1 MKNAMTTAPHT
12 APNPDPHAAHIEL
25 LPESGAPRQLMLL
38 LHGVGANAANLLPLG
53 RVLRAHFPQAA
64 VLSLQGYD
72 PFDGMPHDGSA
83 RQWFSIRGNVEAE
96 RPARVA
102 AVLPRLVA
110 DIRAHQA
117 RLGVGEAA
125 TALVGF
131 SQGTILS
138 LEAIAAHDGLAGRVL
153 AFSGRY
159 ATLPE
164 QAPKLTTLHFFHGS
178 ADPVIPVRHAKDA
191 MQHLAQLEGSDAT
204 LDIAEGIG
212 HELDAALL
220 DCALHRLTHHIPMR
234 TWQAALGGVA
244 AAASPGGSDVV
255 Q

>member
-1 MKNAMTTAPHT
+1 MTTDSRTDTHT
-12 APNPDPHAAHIEL
+12 ADLALMPRT
-25 LPESGAPRQLMLL
+25 GAPRQLLL
-38 LHGVGANAANLLPLG
+38 LMHGVGANAANLLPLG
-53 RVLRAHFPQAA
+53 RVLQAHFPEAA
-64 VLSLQGYD
+64 VISLQGYD

-83 RQWFSIRGNVEAE
+83 RQWFSIRGDVEAD

-102 AVLPRLVA
+102 AVLPRFVA
-110 DIRAHQA
+110 DVRAHQQ
-117 RLGVGEAA
+117 RLGIGEAA

-131 SQGTILS
+131 SQGAILA
-138 LEAIAAHDGLAGRVL
+138 LEAIAANDGLAGRVL

-159 ATLPE
+159 ASLPA

-204 LDIAEGIG
+204 IDIAEGIG
-212 HELDAALL
+212 HELHATLL

-244 AAASPGGSDVV
+244 AAASPNGGETL

>member
-1 MKNAMTTAPHT
+1 
-12 APNPDPHAAHIEL
+12 
-25 LPESGAPRQLMLL
+25 
-38 LHGVGANAANLLPLG
+38 
-53 RVLRAHFPQAA
+53 
-64 VLSLQGYD
+64 VLSLQGYE

-83 RQWFSIRGNVEAE
+83 RQWFSIRGDVETE
-96 RPARVA
+96 RAARVA

-110 DIRAHQA
+110 DIRAHQQ

-159 ATLPE
+159 ARLPE
-164 QAPKLTTLHFFHGS
+164 QAPRQTTLHFFHGE
-178 ADPVIPVRHAKDA
+178 ADPVIPVRHARQA
-191 MQHLAQLEGSDAT
+191 IEHLAQLEGSDAT

-212 HELDAALL
+212 HELDASLL

-244 AAASPGGSDVV
+244 AAASPGGDDTL

>member
-1 MKNAMTTAPHT
+1 MDHT
-12 APNPDPHAAHIEL
+12 ANLEL
-25 LPESGAPRQLMLL
+25 LPESGPPRQLMLL

-53 RVLRAHFPQAA
+53 RVLRAHFPEAA
-64 VLSLQGYD
+64 VISLQGYE

-102 AVLPRLVA
+102 AVLPRLIG
-110 DIRAHQA
+110 DIRAQQR
-117 RLGVGEAA
+117 RLGVTNAA

-138 LEAIAAHDGLAGRVL
+138 LEAVAAVDGLVGRVL

-159 ATLPE
+159 ATLPA
-164 QAPKLTTLHFFHGS
+164 QAPQLTTLHFFHGS
-178 ADPVIPVRHAKDA
+178 ADPVIPVQHARSA
-191 MQHLAQLEGSDAT
+191 IEHLATLAGADAT
-204 LDIAEGIG
+204 IDIASGIG
-212 HELDAALL
+212 HEIDKALL
-220 DCALHRLTHHIPMR
+220 DSALHRLTHHIPAR
-234 TWQAALGGVA
+234 TWAAALGGVA
-244 AAASPGGSDVV
+244 AAASPDGSDTL

>member
-1 MKNAMTTAPHT
+1 MNTTA
-12 APNPDPHAAHIEL
+12 DLEL

-53 RVLRAHFPQAA
+53 RVLRAHFPEAA
-64 VLSLQGYD
+64 VVSLQGYE

-83 RQWFSIRGNVEAE
+83 RQWFSIRGDVEAE

-102 AVLPRLVA
+102 AVLPRLIT
-110 DIRAHQA
+110 DIRAHQR
-117 RLGVGEAA
+117 RLGVTNAA

-138 LEAIAAHDGLAGRVL
+138 LEAVAAVDGLVGRVL

-159 ATLPE
+159 ASLPA
-164 QAPKLTTLHFFHGS
+164 QAPQHTTLHFFHGG
-178 ADPVIPVRHAKDA
+178 ADPVIPVQHARRA
-191 MQHLAQLEGSDAT
+191 IEHLATLPGADAT
-204 LDIAEGIG
+204 IDIASGIG
-212 HELDAALL
+212 HEIDKALL
-220 DCALHRLTHHIPMR
+220 DSALHRLTHHIPAR
-234 TWQAALGGVA
+234 TWAAALGGVA
-244 AAASPGGSDVV
+244 AAASPDGSDTV